1 MPHIPGHQGDPPGVY
16 KPRMQIT
23 DKGSTALEQE
33 PYVPIDT
40 DVIRK
45 LFTLGFSKE
54 ALMNFMGVEDEDNPD
69 VEEAF
74 KVGKVNFNNLQAC
87 VDRIKAIRD

>member
-40 DVIRK
+40 DV
-45 LFTLGFSKE
+45 TVP
-54 ALMNFMGVEDEDNPD
+54 AEDTIAVPP
-69 VEEAF
+69 AATS
-74 KVGKVNFNNLQAC
+74 G
-87 VDRIKAIRD
+87 